1 MTLTKYDPFVN
12 FANLGML
19 EDSLNRFFTT
29 PTAARPWTPAVDILE
44 NEQSLVLKADIPGM
58 TENEI
63 GISIENGTLTVKG
76 ERKFEKQEDK
86 AGYHRIERSYGT
98 FARSFLLP
106 DSVDAEHVAADY
118 KNGLL
123 TVTIPKKEV
132 AKPRKIEVKV
142 S

>member
-12 FANLGML
+12 FGNLGML

-29 PTAARPWTPAVDILE
+29 PAAARPWTPAVDILE

-63 GISIENGTLTVKG
+63 GISIENGTLTLKG

-132 AKPRKIEVKV
+132 AKPRKIEVNV

>member
-12 FANLGML
+12 FGNLGIL

-29 PTAARPWTPAVDILE
+29 PAAARPWTPAVDILE

-63 GISIENGTLTVKG
+63 GISIENGTLTLKG
-76 ERKFEKQEDK
+76 ERKFETQEDK

>member
-12 FANLGML
+12 FGNLGIL

-29 PTAARPWTPAVDILE
+29 PAAARPWTPAVDILE

-58 TENEI
+58 TESDI
-63 GISIENGTLTVKG
+63 GISIENGTLTLKG

-86 AGYHRIERSYGT
+86 AGYHRIERSYGS